1 MATHSSV
8 LAWRIPG
15 TGEPGG
21 LPSMGSHRVGHD
33 WSDLAGSPFILRILS
48 DMCNCGKERD
58 GKYSSFCEYL
68 YTYLV
73 FSIESQ
79 KSQHNLRHMWGRP
92 SLLPFHHCPA
102 PNPVHM
108 CACQC
113 TDTFSLSDQLRLVTL
128 EPEWPTGMRLLV
140 PILIIWVTSGKLINP
155 PSLGFFFWTWGIII
169 VFASLLGKDEV
180 RKCMSYSWLPHLAH
194 SKGLQ
199 ISANIIIFGQDP
211 PLQNLRGYPNT
222 RSQKLNRPIRF
233 HKALS
238 CDLC

>member
-8 LAWRIPG
+8 LAWRISG

-21 LPSMGSHRVGHD
+21 QPSMGSHRVGHD

-79 KSQHNLRHMWGRP
+79 KSQHNLRHTWGRP

-102 PNPVHM
+102 PSPEQGARQH
-108 CACQC
+108 
-113 TDTFSLSDQLRLVTL
+113 TDTFSLSLG
-128 EPEWPTGMRLLV
+128 PEWPTGVRLLV
-140 PILIIWVTSGKLINP
+140 PILTIWVTSGKLINP

-180 RKCMSYSWLPHLAH
+180 RKCMSYLWLPHLAH

-199 ISANIIIFGQDP
+199 ISANIIIFGQAP
-211 PLQNLRGYPNT
+211 PLQNPRGYPNT
-222 RSQKLNRPIRF
+222 RPQKLNRPIRF